1 MAQNQNQG
9 QNDAN
14 QGDKSG
20 EGNYDA
26 SRRYREG
33 LEKSVKEGHAA
44 ELGEEAKKALEGSE
58 GAELRKA
65 EEQGK
70 NAEIPGK
77 K

>member
-1 MAQNQNQG
+1 MAQNEK
-9 QNDAN
+9 N
-14 QGDKSG
+14 QGDQGG

-33 LEKSVKEGHAA
+33 LEKSVQEGKSE
-44 ELGEEAKKALEGSE
+44 ELGKEAKTALEGSE
-58 GAELRKA
+58 GGELRQA